1 MAKARK
7 MPTLGRGLS
16 SLLKVTTTD
25 VSELIRLK
33 ERVKEYE
40 EESKKIE
47 AERDRLL
54 SLVEKLTEA
63 LINK

>member
-1 MAKARK
+1 MAKATK
-7 MPTLGRGLS
+7 KQALGLGLS
-16 SLLKVTTTD
+16 SLLRANE
-25 VSELIRLK
+25 VSDLK
-33 ERVKEYE
+33 EEI
-40 EESKKIE
+40 KKIE

>member
-16 SLLKVTTTD
+16 ALLEEKTSSAVF
-25 VSELIRLK
+25 SEMQELK
-33 ERVKEYE
+33 EEI
-40 EESKKIE
+40 KKIE
-47 AERDRLL
+47 ADRDRLL

-63 LINK
+63 LINKSK

>member
-16 SLLKVTTTD
+16 SLLEVTTTD

-63 LINK
+63 LNNK